1 MRHFHIAE
9 RCIHSETK
17 RNLCGH
23 KVPWTEWR
31 VREVPCDPSFCET
44 SRRVLAARRE
54 AKEAGPETAAV
65 YERERCMHGTPITV
79 ECGGCDAL
87 GQLSAQEMR

>member
-9 RCIHSETK
+9 RCIHSETS
-17 RNLCGH
+17 RNVCDH
-23 KVPWTEWR
+23 QVPWAAWR

-54 AKEAGPETAAV
+54 AKEAGPGAATV
-65 YERERCMHGTPITV
+65 SEREQCMHGVSINV
-79 ECGGCDAL
+79 GGCDAL
-87 GQLSAQEMR
+87 GQLSAEEV